1 MLLRCA
7 SRSRPSAPAKVGLRQ
22 MDQSLHRQRIDNW
35 KPQRKLLPLFAAV
48 VAAKNLAFVELDVPC
63 ALAAGAEEN
72 SIRCI
77 GIEFDAL
84 DHAFARTR
92 EPPREL
98 LPRRAAVGAA
108 HDGAVGLRLTI
119 EPARRRLLGNAE
131 K

>member
-1 MLLRCA
+1 MTGLFIGRFRQLARATPTNQFQRSTPDAFAVCVAIA
-7 SRSRPSAPAKVGLRQ
+7 SISVGEGGVRQ

-48 VAAKNLAFVELDVPC
+48 VAAKNLAFVELDVSC

-77 GIEFDAL
+77 GIELDAL

-98 LPRRAAVGAA
+98 LP
-108 HDGAVGLRLTI
+108 
-119 EPARRRLLGNAE
+119 
-131 K
+131 